1 MEVGTT
7 TLEGTRH
14 DPQTTYIFATGRHA
28 VVDSRRSD
36 PVAVIPLDAN
46 LPGGMTMELR
56 LIGPEHYF
64 VVLGPDNNMLSVN
77 HVDMRTPQEEEAG
90 GVGVDYADLKADHE
104 TNVFSTWKETVVVVT
119 TLMRRVD
126 GTLVQVRV
134 TVIRVPLE
142 DQTEPDA

>member
-1 MEVGTT
+1 M
-7 TLEGTRH
+7 TRKRL
-14 DPQTTYIFATGRHA
+14 TSLLLAVMLSLTAVAAT
-28 VVDSRRSD
+28 
-36 PVAVIPLDAN
+36 PVAVIPVDAN